1 MLTPAGIASGLLG
14 APRAAWVVQEAPS
27 NLIYNAGRDEWDS
40 TKVYPHRWIMAQV
53 ILVKEK
59 KNPGGQVWESRTSRM
74 KQPPP
79 AQSRVDTAT
88 GARHSPRMKQ
98 PPPPAQ
104 STADSWDQE
113 GLLTLPLQGEPQHV
127 Y

>member
-59 KNPGGQVWESRTSRM
+59 KKPRRTSVG
-74 KQPPP
+74 KQNIKDE
-79 AQSRVDTAT
+79 AA
-88 GARHSPRMKQ
+88 SP
-98 PPPPAQ
+98 
-104 STADSWDQE
+104 ST
-113 GLLTLPLQGEPQHV
+113 V
-127 Y
+127 